1 MDRSRRPR
9 RKRAL
14 PPTERPEK
22 VDPSSQGP
30 VDETLPS
37 EEEGQEGVGPGPRE
51 AERKIEKRDEE
62 EAA

>member
-1 MDRSRRPR
+1 
-9 RKRAL
+9 
-14 PPTERPEK
+14 
-22 VDPSSQGP
+22 

-51 AERKIEKRDEE
+51 AERTIEKRDEE